1 MSKSNSALPAGEE
14 HVVKWKD
21 ISVGDVVRVCDDEL
35 FPADL
40 LCLDT
45 GLADGVCFIRT
56 TNLDGES
63 NLKIR
68 KSVDLRSISES
79 YTLPETSTPQVRYC
93 RIRDMGLPFETPATL
108 YFVVHWIMA
117 ELGEGPVG
125 APCDACINI
134 YCQKYPTLV
143 SCSSIH
149 FISFQVL

>member
-1 MSKSNSALPAGEE
+1 MHFSNPNIYAHFPGLLKDLMFQDLPKHKLTLHFVLLVGEE
-14 HVVKWKD
+14 HIAKWKD
-21 ISVGDVVRVCDDEL
+21 VKVGDVVRVCDNEL

-79 YTLPETSTPQVRYC
+79 YTLPGKAEPQV
-93 RIRDMGLPFETPATL
+93 
-108 YFVVHWIMA
+108 
-117 ELGEGPVG
+117 
-125 APCDACINI
+125 
-134 YCQKYPTLV
+134 
-143 SCSSIH
+143 
-149 FISFQVL
+149 